1 MPRSFAHGERRVVF
15 QYLTSVQVEVVDGL
29 VVAVMVIDETP
40 IRDPTV
46 VEGEAAYLDEAVTAA
61 NDGQAWP
68 SWSIGD

>member
-1 MPRSFAHGERRVVF
+1 MARSVAYGERRVVF
-15 QYLTSVQVEVVDGL
+15 QYLTPVQVEVVDGL

-46 VEGEAAYLDEAVTAA
+46 VEGEAAYLDEAVAAA